1 MGSGEESM
9 RCTGWVGGA
18 FGADIC
24 KVSQSQERQG
34 STIGMRRISNLDMK
48 NIGRIGGHTGSTL

>member
-1 MGSGEESM
+1 MSSGEEGM

-34 STIGMRRISNLDMK
+34 SAIGMRRNFNPDSEEYRGKIM
-48 NIGRIGGHTGSTL
+48 RR